1 MFLERTAEKNG
12 EPMITNFTMDKIDA
26 KIEEI
31 GLLPNQ
37 RYPKLNI
44 SIDDVETKNEKVVI
58 SYTFQAE
65 YKDGEGDKS
74 KDIGHIKLN
83 GIVELAEDKSKQAK
97 IVEQWK
103 EKGNLPLEIAEEVIN
118 GLNFRCSAT
127 GTLVAYSLGLIPP
140 LVIGQTKIS
149 EPSKK

>member
-1 MFLERTAEKNG
+1 
-12 EPMITNFTMDKIDA
+12 MITNFTMDKIDA
-26 KIEEI
+26 KIEEVN
-31 GLLPNQ
+31 LLPSQ

-44 SIDDVETKNEKVVI
+44 SIDGVEAKNDKVVV

-65 YKDGEGDKS
+65 YKDGDGEKS

-83 GIVELAEDKSKQAK
+83 GVVELTEEKTKQSK

-103 EKGNLPLEIAEEVIN
+103 DKGNLPLDIAEEVIN

>member
-1 MFLERTAEKNG
+1 
-12 EPMITNFTMDKIDA
+12 MITNFTMDKIDA
-26 KIEEI
+26 KIEDVN
-31 GLLPNQ
+31 LLQTQ

-44 SIDDVETKNEKVVI
+44 SIDDVESKNDKVVI
-58 SYTFQAE
+58 SYTFHAD
-65 YKDGEGDKS
+65 YRDGDSEKAKS
-74 KDIGHIKLN
+74 VGHIKLN
-83 GIVELAEDKSKQAK
+83 GIVEVTEDKTKHSK

-103 EKGNLPLEIAEEVIN
+103 EKGNLPIDVAEEVIN

-149 EPSKK
+149 EPAKK